1 MVLDDSCMVTT
12 DLRNYVMGEVKL
24 FSSVNNLRVILSAEG
39 FSIQKVVYL
48 GGLWVMFELP
58 SANSKS
64 KFLAHVGVRS
74 WFKCLSNPQPDFSPR
89 DRIIWVDVE
98 GVPMHAWSSN
108 TFHKI
113 GSMWGEVLELG
124 DCKDECF
131 AQLFVWSPSFV
142 EVTEADDIHE
152 EGEFIQIGEEGL
164 EKPIHQND
172 VVGRECIEATW
183 NSINLNDSNA
193 MVRFKKKLQALKKVI
208 RLWIGNYKRNQ
219 MNRTIE
225 IKIKLKDID
234 KLLDQLGA
242 NDDLLSVRSELLK
255 QYHDIHSVETCES
268 IQKAKIKWAVEGDE
282 NSKFFHG
289 MINRKRAN
297 LAVKGVMIDGEWVD
311 DPSKVKDEFRDYFAS
326 RFCDPGIRHGV
337 INFNFPNRL
346 NIDQSGELEAPISR
360 DEIRRAVWD
369 CGENKSP
376 GPDGFTFE
384 FFRKFW
390 NIVGPD
396 LCLAVEWFFHHASFP
411 VGCNSSFIA
420 LIPKTLN
427 PKSVGEYR
435 PVSLI
440 GSIYKIVTKILAN
453 RLSTVLRLTSSKRH
467 LSHLFYA
474 DDAVFIGEWSRGNLT
489 GIMHTLRCFSL
500 LSGLSINLKK
510 SQLLVIGENMS
521 SIRAWD
527 ETVNKLKMSLSSWKL
542 KTLSIGGRLTL
553 LKSKKIAWVSWS
565 KVLASKSN
573 GGLGVSSFYALNRG
587 LLFKWIWRFLSRDQ
601 SLWAQVIHALHG
613 SNTSTLSA
621 SYSSLWSS
629 IIKEC
634 NALKS
639 QGLDLISHCKIRV
652 GNGMSTSFWHDQWL
666 GDSCL
671 RLSYPR
677 LFALE
682 NNKVCSVAAKMSA
695 PFVSSLRRDVRGG
708 EESAQLSRISD
719 LLDTV
724 VLSNMG
730 DRRFWDLN
738 GDGCFRVKDVRR
750 LLDDMLLPKSDVP
763 SRWVKQIPIK
773 VNVLAWK
780 ISMDRLPTRVNL
792 HRRGVQVSPISC
804 PICCEALENLDHLLF
819 CCDLAK
825 DIARSICNWWGL
837 VWNPVD
843 SYRSWLS
850 WFNLV
855 QLQSSSKQVLEGVF
869 YTSWWSIW
877 SYRNHLLF
885 SDSNLRKD
893 GLVVEAVLGS
903 DGGGEMIGGGG
914 FTEIRME
921 MDRISQ
927 LPEFIIHH
935 ILSLLD
941 SPKEL
946 VRMGV
951 LSENWFDLTASFP
964 ILDFDYRK
972 VYRATNEFGIPFR
985 LRNVKDN
992 FLNYV
997 AYTMAKFL
1005 MQSVSVHTFNFV
1017 TEHQDD
1023 REVYALDKCLG
1034 FILTRG
1040 VKVLVVN
1047 IGESYLDPR
1056 PLYHLPNRLSSASAL
1071 TSLTICRCVLPS
1083 SLMVGVFK
1091 FNCLK
1096 LLELESALLHDEVIM
1111 YLTTNCLLLEEIKLK
1126 YCYGFKR
1133 FCVSRHLNLQK
1144 VEIEYVEALDR
1155 IEIDAPNLSFL
1166 YLIDYVE
1173 RGLRRFLDRKNGF
1186 KVLKM
1191 HVSATIE
1198 DVKELKAIQ
1207 SLPYELE
1214 HVELEMFNIQE
1225 LSVYLAV
1232 LEAHAY
1238 EKLLQ
1243 QENGQTNI
1251 EIVLSPSFKAKE
1263 RDINSLR
1270 SAIPR
1275 DLLLTPA
1282 VTFTKKEGTV

>member
-1 MVLDDSCMVTT
+1 MGTRRSKEDDWTEVTRKNRSYRTKEDDLVKVHSNADHTRTISKSIFVKNFPDNTTSVDLWNISQTYGVVVDVYIPNRRSKVGKHFAFVRFIKVTNVERLVGNLCTLWIGRMHLHANVVRFERTPFQQSQPPPPTRPGKIAPSFVSAVKGILPTPVLSPPAMVLDDSCMVTT

-64 KFLAHVGVRS
+64 KFLAHVGVGS
-74 WFKCLSNPQPDFSPR
+74 WFKSLSNPQPDFSPR

-131 AQLFVWSPSFV
+131 ARKRLCIKTNRDDNILEKFKIIVKGKSFVVRAKELFVWSPSFV

-164 EKPIHQND
+164 EKPIHQTNVEEESDLEAVSETFFGDQADDLNEVVDSAQQSIPKENSYDPFNIYDILNKENKD
-172 VVGRECIEATW
+172 VNAAATNSSIPFSPGFTPDKPDTDVDELDDQFSTGSIENIQKKKESGSILEILEEMISVGQTMGFSMEGSIKDMERIIDLKGADDHETKAEKVSDMEIKSLWGNTNFDAIVSQSLAVCLDRHLSDHRPILLREFNTDYGATPFRLFHSWFDFQGFDDMITQTW

-193 MVRFKKKLQALKKVI
+193 MI
-208 RLWIGNYKRNQ
+208 
-219 MNRTIE
+219 
-225 IKIKLKDID
+225 
-234 KLLDQLGA
+234 QLGA

-255 QYHDIHSVETCES
+255 QYHDIHSVETRES

-411 VGCNSSFIA
+411 VGCRI
-420 LIPKTLN
+420 
-427 PKSVGEYR
+427 
-435 PVSLI
+435 SLI
-440 GSIYKIVTKILAN
+440 GSKNKIVDEILAN
-453 RLSTVLRLTSSKRH
+453 RLSHCLTPDIISTFKTTIDFAKAYDSIRWDYLGDVLKSFGFGVKWCSWIRGILNSSMASILVNGSPTKEFQFHRGLKQGDPLAPYLFIIIMESLH
-467 LSHLFYA
+467 LSFSRVIEAGIFTGIKIDSSMTLSHLFYA
-474 DDAVFIGEWSRGNLT
+474 DDAVFIGE
-489 GIMHTLRCFSL
+489 C
-500 LSGLSINLKK
+500 
-510 SQLLVIGENMS
+510 LVCRDGE
-521 SIRAWD
+521 
-527 ETVNKLKMSLSSWKL
+527 
-542 KTLSIGGRLTL
+542 
-553 LKSKKIAWVSWS
+553 KKIAWVSWS

-601 SLWAQVIHALHG
+601 SLWAQVVHALHG
-613 SNTSTLSA
+613 SNTSTFSA

-639 QGLDLISHCKIRV
+639 QDLDLISHCKIRV

-825 DIARSICNWWGL
+825 DIAR
-837 VWNPVD
+837 
-843 SYRSWLS
+843 
-850 WFNLV
+850 FNQV
-855 QLQSSSKQVLEGVF
+855 QNKCWKECFTLPGGVSGHIETISSSLIQIFEKMVF
-869 YTSWWSIW
+869 
-877 SYRNHLLF
+877 
-885 SDSNLRKD
+885 
-893 GLVVEAVLGS
+893 
-903 DGGGEMIGGGG
+903 
-914 FTEIRME
+914 
-921 MDRISQ
+921 
-927 LPEFIIHH
+927 
-935 ILSLLD
+935 
-941 SPKEL
+941 
-946 VRMGV
+946 
-951 LSENWFDLTASFP
+951 
-964 ILDFDYRK
+964 
-972 VYRATNEFGIPFR
+972 
-985 LRNVKDN
+985 
-992 FLNYV
+992 
-997 AYTMAKFL
+997 
-1005 MQSVSVHTFNFV
+1005 
-1017 TEHQDD
+1017 
-1023 REVYALDKCLG
+1023 
-1034 FILTRG
+1034 
-1040 VKVLVVN
+1040 
-1047 IGESYLDPR
+1047 
-1056 PLYHLPNRLSSASAL
+1056 
-1071 TSLTICRCVLPS
+1071 
-1083 SLMVGVFK
+1083 
-1091 FNCLK
+1091 LK
-1096 LLELESALLHDEVIM
+1096 
-1111 YLTTNCLLLEEIKLK
+1111 T
-1126 YCYGFKR
+1126 
-1133 FCVSRHLNLQK
+1133 
-1144 VEIEYVEALDR
+1144 
-1155 IEIDAPNLSFL
+1155 
-1166 YLIDYVE
+1166 
-1173 RGLRRFLDRKNGF
+1173 
-1186 KVLKM
+1186 
-1191 HVSATIE
+1191 
-1198 DVKELKAIQ
+1198 
-1207 SLPYELE
+1207 
-1214 HVELEMFNIQE
+1214 
-1225 LSVYLAV
+1225 
-1232 LEAHAY
+1232 
-1238 EKLLQ
+1238 
-1243 QENGQTNI
+1243 
-1251 EIVLSPSFKAKE
+1251 
-1263 RDINSLR
+1263 
-1270 SAIPR
+1270 
-1275 DLLLTPA
+1275 
-1282 VTFTKKEGTV
+1282 